1 MTSQELAHRF
11 FYNPDA
17 RGEYAGCNA
26 SFCKSGWDNT
36 IRGYYSYST
45 RIAAIAENA
54 AGEECLLISDCT
66 YSKTTA
72 KHLREL
78 RNACPYDSE
87 HIIFLPHCEGENYG
101 FVYSMKWNL
110 IDCTEKNL
118 NRKAD
123 REDFVKT
130 LEMYDKYVANFGD
143 KNLPKECRLMRKRK
157 SVKDKLE
164 YIRTK
169 DAALLERLAVKREDL
184 QARIA
189 ERERMLK
196 ADMRKLSSNKLE
208 QVRIAFQRQTDQRI
222 REVATRY
229 RRMLQDAKDSKG
241 RNYSYVW
248 TDDIHIRT
256 SQGITMSVDMVKR
269 LLGMWKAQQNIV
281 GERVGYYTI
290 LENTNDSV
298 KVGCHVIPTWNIVE
312 LCKRL
317 AI

>member
-26 SFCKSGWDNT
+26 SFSKSGWDNI

-54 AGEECLLISDCT
+54 AGEECLLISNHK
-66 YSKTTA
+66 YSNTTA

-87 HIIFLPHCEGENYG
+87 HIIFVPHCEGGNYG
-101 FVYSMKWNL
+101 FVYSMEWNL
-110 IDCTEKNL
+110 IECTMKELNL
-118 NRKAD
+118 KSN
-123 REDFVKT
+123 REDFVTT

-169 DAALLERLAVKREDL
+169 DEQLTKRLDVKRDEL
-184 QARIA
+184 RANIA
-189 ERERMLK
+189 KRERELK
-196 ADMRKLSSNKLE
+196 ADMRKLSANKLE
-208 QVRIAFQRQTDQRI
+208 QVRIAFQQQTDQRI

-248 TDDIHIRT
+248 TDDLHIRT
-256 SQGITMSVDMVKR
+256 SQGVTMSVDMVKR
-269 LLGMWKAQQNIV
+269 LLGMWKSKMDIV
-281 GERVGYYTI
+281 GERVGYYKI
-290 LENTNDSV
+290 LENTEESV

-312 LCKRL
+312 LCKQL
-317 AI
+317 AV